1 MYICIYFFYIFIND
15 VIIIIGDIM
24 KDQKEFLESEVIFY
38 DLLKKYK
45 ENNKSVNTNNE
56 ELKESLAFQENFYN
70 KCIDGKKEHVK
81 KQRKHLKIVDYKKL
95 MRGMIIIAL
104 AFGLVTIGGIKL
116 TDKIIRDYNVNA
128 ANDYMRTKIVTYLE
142 DSDLDYSVL
151 KDKII
156 FENDGEKIRGFV
168 DSLIKD
174 GFSRDEVIYMVSQIC
189 SQKEFDNVVKAY
201 GYNDSQEFLDDN
213 YITGTLS
220 DNGNTYLQ
228 KWGDI
233 DVFENNMEVS
243 YLESV
248 NDLMQSE
255 KNKGLNR

>member
-1 MYICIYFFYIFIND
+1 
-15 VIIIIGDIM
+15 
-24 KDQKEFLESEVIFY
+24 
-38 DLLKKYK
+38 
-45 ENNKSVNTNNE
+45 
-56 ELKESLAFQENFYN
+56 
-70 KCIDGKKEHVK
+70 
-81 KQRKHLKIVDYKKL
+81 
-95 MRGMIIIAL
+95 
-104 AFGLVTIGGIKL
+104 
-116 TDKIIRDYNVNA
+116 
-128 ANDYMRTKIVTYLE
+128 
-142 DSDLDYSVL
+142 
-151 KDKII
+151 
-156 FENDGEKIRGFV
+156 
-168 DSLIKD
+168 
-174 GFSRDEVIYMVSQIC
+174 MVSQIC
-189 SQKEFDNVVKAY
+189 SQKEFENIVKAY

>member
-1 MYICIYFFYIFIND
+1 
-15 VIIIIGDIM
+15 
-24 KDQKEFLESEVIFY
+24 
-38 DLLKKYK
+38 
-45 ENNKSVNTNNE
+45 
-56 ELKESLAFQENFYN
+56 
-70 KCIDGKKEHVK
+70 
-81 KQRKHLKIVDYKKL
+81 

-189 SQKEFDNVVKAY
+189 SQKEFDNIVKAY